1 MVNQHLGQSIENK
14 EGNTKKQTELPK
26 WLNHLQ
32 ESINRARRDIGHII
46 TKKQIKLKDRL
57 RRKFGDIKQA
67 ILDYKLILL
76 KHDLK
81 TKLEK
86 MKYHKNMIE
95 AKRLNRFFFFK

>member
-46 TKKQIKLKDRL
+46 TIKECRIKNQHTKKQIKLKDRL

-67 ILDYKLILL
+67 TLL
-76 KHDLK
+76 
-81 TKLEK
+81 
-86 MKYHKNMIE
+86 
-95 AKRLNRFFFFK
+95 